1 MAVRGRRGAVADMG
15 GDLVSEETYTKADIM
30 RALSMVEAPVTD
42 DPREDDIDTLKFF
55 NAGANVLASV
65 LLDGMDAEQAK
76 GLKARK
82 MAETAFESIMRM
94 AMKGID
100 AERKGLL

>member
-1 MAVRGRRGAVADMG
+1 MAFCGRRGAVADMG
-15 GDLVSEETYTKADIM
+15 GDPVSEKTYTKADIM
-30 RALSMVEAPVTD
+30 RALAMVEAPVTD
-42 DPREDDIDTLKFF
+42 DPMEDDLDTLKFF

-82 MAETAFESIMRM
+82 MTETAFESIMRM